1 MKKCWKIPPEANAA
15 FVANMEDV
23 LCVYQL
29 PYDRK
34 YPVVCMDESCKQ
46 LIGEV
51 RTPIPVAPGRS
62 MRYDDE
68 YVRYGV
74 AEIFLF
80 VEPLNGQRYIH
91 VTEQRTRKDWALQ
104 IRDLLNVRY
113 PKACKVRL
121 VMDNLNTHTIASL
134 YETFPADEARRLTE
148 RLDIHYTPK
157 HGSWLNMAE
166 IEFSAL
172 SNQCLNRRIADVAIM
187 RHEIGA
193 WENDRNNR
201 KTPIQWHFT
210 TDDARIKLKKLY
222 PNL

>member
-1 MKKCWKIPPEANAA
+1 
-15 FVANMEDV
+15 MEDV

-29 PYDRK
+29 PYDK
-34 YPVVCMDESCKQ
+34 EYPVVCMDESCKQ

-51 RTPIPVAPGRS
+51 RAQIPVAPGRP

-80 VEPLNGQRYIH
+80 VEPLNGRRYIH
-91 VTEQRTRKDWALQ
+91 VTEHRTRKDWALQ

-113 PKACKVRL
+113 PKAYKVRL
-121 VMDNLNTHTIASL
+121 VMDNLNTHTTASL
-134 YETFPADEARRLTE
+134 YETFPADEARRLAE

-172 SNQCLNRRIADVAIM
+172 SNQCLNRRIADAATL
-187 RHEIGA
+187 RTEISA

-210 TDDARIKLKKLY
+210 TEDARIKLKKLY

>member
-1 MKKCWKIPPEANAA
+1 M
-15 FVANMEDV
+15 
-23 LCVYQL
+23 YQL
-29 PYDRK
+29 PYDKK

-51 RTPIPVAPGRS
+51 RRQIPAAPGRPL
-62 MRYDDE
+62 RYDDE

-80 VEPLNGQRYIH
+80 IEPLKGQRHIH
-91 VTEQRTRKDWALQ
+91 VTEQRTRKDWALE

-121 VMDNLNTHTIASL
+121 IMDNLNTHTIASL
-134 YETFPADEARRLTE
+134 YETFPANEARGLAE

-172 SNQCLNRRIADVAIM
+172 SNQCLNRRIASAPTM
-187 RHEIGA
+187 RDEISA

-201 KTPIQWHFT
+201 NTPIQWHFT
-210 TDDARIKLKKLY
+210 RDNARIKLKKLY

>member
-1 MKKCWKIPPEANAA
+1 
-15 FVANMEDV
+15 MEDV
-23 LCVYQL
+23 LSVYQL
-29 PYDRK
+29 PYDQK

-51 RTPIPVAPGRS
+51 RTPVPMASGQM

-80 VEPLNGQRYIH
+80 IEPLKGRRFVH
-91 VTEQRTRKDWALQ
+91 VTKRRTKKDWALQ
-104 IRDLLNVRY
+104 IRDLLQRY
-113 PKACKVRL
+113 PKARQIRL
-121 VMDNLNTHTIASL
+121 VMDNLNTHSIASL
-134 YETFPADEARRLTE
+134 YETFPADEARRLVE

-166 IEFSAL
+166 IEFSVL
-172 SNQCLNRRIADVAIM
+172 SHQCLNRRIATIVSM
-187 RHEIGA
+187 RNEIIA
-193 WENDRNNR
+193 WQNNRNNR
-201 KTPIQWHFT
+201 QTPIQWQFT
-210 TDDARIKLKKLY
+210 TDTARIKLKKLY

>member
-1 MKKCWKIPPEANAA
+1 
-15 FVANMEDV
+15 MEDV

-29 PYDRK
+29 PYDKK

-51 RTPIPVAPGRS
+51 RMQIPAAPGRP

-68 YVRYGV
+68 YIRYGV

-80 VEPLNGQRYIH
+80 VEPLKGQRHIH
-91 VTEQRTRKDWALQ
+91 VTEQRTRKDWALE
-104 IRDLLNVRY
+104 IRNLLNVRY
-113 PKACKVRL
+113 PKARKVRL

-134 YETFPADEARRLTE
+134 YETFPADEARRLAE

-172 SNQCLNRRIADVAIM
+172 SNQCLNRRIAVISTM
-187 RHEIGA
+187 CHEISA

>member
-1 MKKCWKIPPEANAA
+1 
-15 FVANMEDV
+15 MEDV
-23 LCVYQL
+23 LSVYHL

-51 RTPIPVAPGRS
+51 RTAVPMRSGRL

-68 YVRYGV
+68 YIRYGV

-80 VEPLNGQRYIH
+80 IEPMKGRRHIQ
-91 VTEQRTRKDWALQ
+91 VTERRTRKDWALQ
-104 IRDLLNVRY
+104 IKNLLTIHY
-113 PKACKVRL
+113 PKACQVRL

-134 YETFPADEARRLTE
+134 YETFPADEARQLTE

-166 IEFSAL
+166 IEFSVL
-172 SNQCLNRRIADVAIM
+172 SSQCLNRRIKNIDTVQD
-187 RHEIGA
+187 EIAA
-193 WENDRNNR
+193 WQDIRNN
-201 KTPIQWHFT
+201 KQAPINWQFT
-210 TDDARIKLKKLY
+210 TETARIKLKKLY

>member
-1 MKKCWKIPPEANAA
+1 
-15 FVANMEDV
+15 MEDV

-29 PYDRK
+29 PYDKK

-51 RTPIPVAPGRS
+51 RTQIPAAPGRP

-68 YVRYGV
+68 YIRYGV

-80 VEPLNGQRYIH
+80 VEPLKGQRHIH
-91 VTEQRTRKDWALQ
+91 VTEQRTRKDWALE
-104 IRDLLNVRY
+104 IRNLLNVRY
-113 PKACKVRL
+113 PKAYKVRL

-134 YETFPADEARRLTE
+134 YETFPANEARRLAE

-172 SNQCLNRRIADVAIM
+172 SNQCLNRRIAVVSTM
-187 RHEIGA
+187 CHEISA